1 MPVHKI
7 SAQSLKIIKM
17 MAKHMPSNIDIKK
30 DPTNLQ
36 GLFGKVNSDD
46 TKQDRVNRFLKYD
59 GQRKKK
65 ELEANMTF
73 EERLELA
80 KDNLERA
87 D

>member
-1 MPVHKI
+1 
-7 SAQSLKIIKM
+7 M

-59 GQRKKK
+59 GQRKNK
-65 ELEANMTF
+65 ELEDANMT
-73 EERLELA
+73 LEDKLIKA
-80 KDNLERA
+80 KGNLKSA
-87 D
+87 DKNKKLQEAVL